1 MFETS
6 AAGIALARLDGVFT
20 AGNPALQRMLDRTA
34 DEIVGRTAME
44 ITHEDERPETADVVA
59 NFRITSKNG
68 T

>member
-1 MFETS
+1 
-6 AAGIALARLDGVFT
+6 
-20 AGNPALQRMLDRTA
+20 MLDRTA